1 MSFISSTQPKRLQ
14 MMQQLIATPSV
25 SCVDASI
32 DQSNL
37 PVIHLLANWLTDL
50 GFKTEEVTVAEGKAN
65 LIATLG
71 SDNSS
76 GAGGLILAGHTDTV
90 PYDEERWQH
99 NPFKLTEDNGKF
111 YGLGTSDMKAFLA
124 LAIEAAISFNACD
137 YKQPLI
143 ILATSDEET
152 TMAGAK
158 ALVNASKPSAR
169 YAVIGEPTGMQPI
182 RMHKGIMMEAIR
194 ITGLAGHSSNP
205 AYGHNAL
212 EAMHKVIAELMLW
225 RDELQQQY
233 TNNLFEVPVPT
244 MNFGHIH
251 GGDNPNRICGA
262 CELHID
268 IRPLPGMNLL
278 DLRQQLNARL
288 QKVMPE
294 HGFTL
299 EARPLFSGTQAMET
313 PAESALVKA
322 VEKLTGSTAG
332 SVAFGTE
339 APYLTELGID
349 TIVLGPGDIAQAHQP
364 DEYLDIDRIEPTVE
378 LLKKLIHK
386 FCVNPAINK
395 K

>member
-1 MSFISSTQPKRLQ
+1 MSAQPLLMQ
-14 MMQQLIATPSV
+14 MIAQLIATPSV
-25 SCVDASI
+25 SCVNPAI
-32 DQSNL
+32 DQSNMG
-37 PVIHLLANWLTDL
+37 VINLLANWLDKL
-50 GFKTEEVTVAEGKAN
+50 GFQVEIMPVAEGKAN

-71 SDNSS
+71 TIDANSKH
-76 GAGGLILAGHTDTV
+76 AGLILAGHTDTV
-90 PYDEERWQH
+90 PYDDDRWQH
-99 NPFKLTEDNGKF
+99 DPFKLSEDNGKL

-124 LAIEAAISFNACD
+124 LAIEAALTFKASE

-158 ALVNASKPSAR
+158 ALVDASKPRAR
-169 YAVIGEPTGMQPI
+169 YAVIGEPTGMKPI

-212 EAMHKVIAELMLW
+212 EAMHTVIAELLRW
-225 RDELQQQY
+225 RNELQQQY
-233 TNNLFEVPVPT
+233 NNGLFEVPVPT
-244 MNFGHIH
+244 MNLGHIH

-268 IRPLPGMNLL
+268 IRPLPGMDLL
-278 DLRQQLNARL
+278 TLRNELNTRL

-294 HGFTL
+294 HGFKL
-299 EARPLFSGTQAMET
+299 ETRPLFSGIPAMET

-322 VEKLTGSTAG
+322 AEKLTGETSG

-364 DEYLDIDRIEPTVE
+364 DEYLDVDRIEPTVE
-378 LLKKLIHK
+378 LLRK
-386 FCVNPAINK
+386 FIYQFCIE
-395 K
+395 

>member
-1 MSFISSTQPKRLQ
+1 MI
-14 MMQQLIATPSV
+14 QQLISTPSV
-25 SCVDASI
+25 SCVDTTI

-37 PVIHLLANWLTDL
+37 PVIHLLANWLNEL
-50 GFKTEEVTVAEGKAN
+50 GFKVEEVPVSKDKDKGKAN
-65 LIATLG
+65 LIATLYNGKGNG
-71 SDNSS
+71 S
-76 GAGGLILAGHTDTV
+76 GGLILAGHTDTV
-90 PYDEERWQH
+90 PYDEQRWQH
-99 NPFKLTEDNGKF
+99 NPFELSEDNGKL

-124 LAIEAAISFNACD
+124 LAIDAAISFNASE
-137 YKQPLI
+137 YQQPLI

-158 ALVNASKPSAR
+158 ALVDAGKPAAR
-169 YAVIGEPTGMQPI
+169 YAVIGEPTGMKPI

-278 DLRQQLNARL
+278 DLRHELNARL

-294 HGFTL
+294 HGFKLETL
-299 EARPLFSGTQAMET
+299 PLFSGTPAMET
-313 PAESALVKA
+313 AAESALVKA
-322 VEKLTGSTAG
+322 AEKLTGYPAG

-364 DEYLDIDRIEPTVE
+364 DEYLDIDRIEPTVD

-386 FCVNPAINK
+386 FCITPAAE
-395 K
+395 

>member
-1 MSFISSTQPKRLQ
+1 
-14 MMQQLIATPSV
+14 MMRQLIETPSV

-37 PVIHLLANWLTDL
+37 AVIHLLANWLNDL
-50 GFKTEEVTVAEGKAN
+50 GFAVEEIPVADGKAN

-71 SDNSS
+71 SGS
-76 GAGGLILAGHTDTV
+76 GGLILAGHTDTV

-99 NPFKLTEDNGKF
+99 NPFKLSEDNGKF

-124 LAIEAAISFNACD
+124 LAIEAALSFTPSE
-137 YKQPLI
+137 YQQPLI

-158 ALVNASKPSAR
+158 ALVDAGKPVAR
-169 YAVIGEPTGMQPI
+169 YAIIGEPTGMKPI

-233 TNNLFEVPVPT
+233 TNDLFEVPVPT

-278 DLRQQLNARL
+278 ELRSELNSRL
-288 QKVMPE
+288 QKVMPG
-294 HGFTL
+294 HGFKLQT
-299 EARPLFSGTQAMET
+299 RPLFSGTPAMQT
-313 PAESALVKA
+313 PAESKLVKA
-322 VEKLTGSTAG
+322 AEKLTGHIAG

-364 DEYLDIDRIEPTVE
+364 DEYLDIERIEPTVD
-378 LLKKLIHK
+378 LLKKFIHK
-386 FCVNPAINK
+386 FCIK
-395 K
+395 

>member
-1 MSFISSTQPKRLQ
+1 MNCTTKNRPSLLEMI
-14 MMQQLIATPSV
+14 QQLIAAPSV
-25 SCVDASI
+25 SCVDPSI

-37 PVIHLLANWLTDL
+37 NVIHLLANWLNEL
-50 GFKTEEVTVAEGKAN
+50 GFEVEQLPVAEGKAN
-65 LIATLG
+65 LIATRG
-71 SDNSS
+71 SN
-76 GAGGLILAGHTDTV
+76 GNGGLILAGHTDTV
-90 PYDEERWQH
+90 PYDEQRWQH
-99 NPFKLTEDNGKF
+99 DPFKLSEDNGKF

-124 LAIEAAISFNACD
+124 LAIEAAISFEKSE
-137 YKQPLI
+137 YQQPLI

-158 ALVNASKPSAR
+158 ALVEANKPTAR
-169 YAVIGEPTGMQPI
+169 YAVIGEPTGMKPI

-212 EAMHKVIAELMLW
+212 EAMHKVMAELMLW
-225 RDELQQQY
+225 RNELQQQY
-233 TNNLFEVPVPT
+233 TNTLFDVPVPT

-268 IRPLPGMNLL
+268 IRPLPGMDLL

-299 EARPLFSGTQAMET
+299 ETHPLFSGTPAMQT

-322 VEKLTGSTAG
+322 AEKLTNTEAG

-386 FCVNPAINK
+386 FCIKPS
-395 K
+395 

>member
-1 MSFISSTQPKRLQ
+1 MPVNKPNMLEMI
-14 MMQQLIATPSV
+14 QQLIATPSV
-25 SCVDASI
+25 SCVDPAI

-37 PVIHLLANWLTDL
+37 PVINLLANWLSELDFQVEIL
-50 GFKTEEVTVAEGKAN
+50 PVDEGKAN
-65 LIATLG
+65 LIATMGTFTPG
-71 SDNSS
+71 SNT
-76 GAGGLILAGHTDTV
+76 GGLVLAGHTDTV
-90 PYDEERWQH
+90 PYDEDRWQH
-99 NPFKLTEDNGKF
+99 NPFKLSEDNGKL

-124 LAIEAAISFNACD
+124 LAIEAALSFRKNE

-158 ALVNASKPSAR
+158 ALVDACKPAAR
-169 YAVIGEPTGMQPI
+169 YAVIGEPTGMKPI

-205 AYGHNAL
+205 DYGHNAL
-212 EAMHKVIAELMLW
+212 EAMHKVIAELLRW

-233 TNNLFEVPVPT
+233 TNTLFEVPVPT
-244 MNFGHIH
+244 MNLGHIH

-268 IRPLPGMNLL
+268 IRPLPGMNLQ
-278 DLRQQLNARL
+278 DLRTELNNRL
-288 QKVMPE
+288 QHVMPG
-294 HGFTL
+294 HGFKLETL
-299 EARPLFSGTQAMET
+299 PLFSGIPAMET

-322 VEKLTGSTAG
+322 AEKLTGESAS

-339 APYLTELGID
+339 APYLTELGIE
-349 TIVLGPGDIAQAHQP
+349 TIVLGPGNIAQAHQP

-378 LLKKLIHK
+378 LLRK
-386 FCVNPAINK
+386 FIYQFCIK
-395 K
+395 

>member
-1 MSFISSTQPKRLQ
+1 VNSPGKKPDTLEMI
-14 MMQQLIATPSV
+14 QQLIATPSV
-25 SCVDASI
+25 SCVDPHI

-37 PVIHLLANWLTDL
+37 PVIHLLANWLSEL
-50 GFKTEEVTVAEGKAN
+50 GFQVEELVVANDKAN

-71 SDNSS
+71 SGS
-76 GAGGLILAGHTDTV
+76 GGLILAGHTDTV
-90 PYDEERWQH
+90 PYDESRWQH
-99 NPFKLTEDNGKF
+99 NPFKLSEENGKF

-124 LAIEAAISFNACD
+124 LAIEAALDFDIKE

-152 TMAGAK
+152 TMAGAR
-158 ALVNASKPSAR
+158 ALVEAGKPAAR

-182 RMHKGIMMEAIR
+182 RMHKGIMMESIR

-212 EAMHKVIAELMLW
+212 EAMHRVMAELFIW
-225 RDELQQQY
+225 RDELQQQF
-233 TNNLFEVPVPT
+233 NNGLFEVPVPT

-268 IRPLPGMNLL
+268 IRPLPGMDLQ
-278 DLRQQLNARL
+278 DLRNELNKRL
-288 QKVMPE
+288 QKVIPE
-294 HGFTL
+294 NGFELQTL
-299 EARPLFSGTQAMET
+299 PLFSGIPAMET
-313 PAESALVKA
+313 PAESALVNA
-322 VEKLTGSTAG
+322 AEKLTGVAAG

-339 APYLTELGID
+339 APYLTELGIE

-364 DEYLDIDRIEPTVE
+364 DEYLEISRIQPTVE
-378 LLKKLIHK
+378 LLKQLIYK
-386 FCVNPAINK
+386 FCITNDGMHA
-395 K
+395 

>member
-1 MSFISSTQPKRLQ
+1 MANKPNMLE

-25 SCVDASI
+25 SCVDPSI

-37 PVIHLLANWLTDL
+37 PVVHLLANWLSEL
-50 GFKTEEVTVAEGKAN
+50 GFQVEVLPVEDGKAN

-71 SDNSS
+71 SFTPGTSS
-76 GAGGLILAGHTDTV
+76 GGLVLAGHTDTV
-90 PYDEERWQH
+90 PYDEDRWQH
-99 NPFKLTEDNGKF
+99 NPFKLSEDNGRF

-124 LAIEAAISFNACD
+124 LAIEAALSFNKSE
-137 YKQPLI
+137 YKQPLM

-158 ALVNASKPSAR
+158 ALVDACKPTAR
-169 YAVIGEPTGMQPI
+169 YAVIGEPTGMKPI

-205 AYGHNAL
+205 DYGHNAL
-212 EAMHKVIAELMLW
+212 EAMHNVIAELLRW
-225 RDELQQQY
+225 RDQLQQQY
-233 TNNLFEVPVPT
+233 TNTLFEVPVPT
-244 MNFGHIH
+244 MNLGHIH

-278 DLRQQLNARL
+278 DLRAELNNRL
-288 QKVMPE
+288 QQVMPG
-294 HGFTL
+294 HGFKLETL
-299 EARPLFSGTQAMET
+299 PLFSGIPAMET

-322 VEKLTGSTAG
+322 AEKLTGQTAS

-339 APYLTELGID
+339 APYLTQLGIE
-349 TIVLGPGDIAQAHQP
+349 TIVLGPGNIAQAHQP

-378 LLKKLIHK
+378 LLRKLIYQ
-386 FCVNPAINK
+386 FCIDK
-395 K
+395 KT